1 MITNLTMK
9 WLRHSLLFLCL
20 ISGVLT
26 SALNAQEIRSIK
38 VIDGVKAF
46 YMADFQGARNVLQD
60 ALLYSRLG
68 DEDLFAAHI
77 YIAFSYLREEIEPE
91 TARLYII
98 KAIQTAP
105 DVQLD
110 AGKIPPDLYQQYMQ
124 IRQSIIGSLSIRTTP
139 EDASAVLIEP
149 TKNRALNLQTP
160 GVFENLLEGR
170 YNLLVSRP
178 DLQSYSAVVT
188 IAAGEAK
195 AIEVVLLEK
204 RQSFL
209 QKYWPYG
216 AGALAATAIIVAVT
230 GGNGD
235 TPPVAGDLPTPPV
248 RPNRP

>member
-1 MITNLTMK
+1 
-9 WLRHSLLFLCL
+9 
-20 ISGVLT
+20 
-26 SALNAQEIRSIK
+26 
-38 VIDGVKAF
+38 
-46 YMADFQGARNVLQD
+46 
-60 ALLYSRLG
+60 LLYSRLG

-77 YIAFSYLREEIEPE
+77 YIAFSYLREEIEAE

-98 KAIQTAP
+98 KAIQIAP

-110 AGKIPPDLYQQYMQ
+110 VGKIPPDLYQQYIQ

-149 TKNRALNLQTP
+149 TKNRAQNLQTP

-178 DLQSYSAVVT
+178 GSQSYSAVVT
-188 IAAGEAK
+188 LAAGEAK
-195 AIEVVLLEK
+195 SVEVVLLEK
-204 RQSFL
+204 RRSFL

-216 AGALAATAIIVAVT
+216 AGALAATVVIVAAA
-230 GGNGD
+230 GGKGD
-235 TPPVAGDLPTPPV
+235 ARPVAGDLPTPPI